1 MSAKLSLKV
10 KPSASELDKIFAEV
24 ESLAERENWSS
35 TLVYRVNLV
44 LEEIVLN
51 TIDHG
56 HHNDLQDIDIILTSE
71 EDALT
76 IEITDNGLSF
86 DPRNASLNHSLDAP
100 LEERPIGG
108 LGLYLVNTLMDKLHY
123 KREEGRNHLTLVTT
137 RIVE

>member
-76 IEITDNGLSF
+76 IEITDNGLPF
-86 DPRNASLNHSLDAP
+86 DPRNAGLNHSLDAP